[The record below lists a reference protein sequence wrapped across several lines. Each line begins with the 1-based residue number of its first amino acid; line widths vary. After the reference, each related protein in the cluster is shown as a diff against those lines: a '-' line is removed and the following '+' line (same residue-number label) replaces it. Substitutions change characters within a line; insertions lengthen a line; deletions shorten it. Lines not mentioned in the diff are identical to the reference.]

1 MSDISQFL
9 IEPYSSYSIL
19 NTVLEIVAVVF
30 GFLSVWYSKN
40 NNVLVY
46 PTGMISTS
54 IYVYLL
60 LSVGL
65 IGDMLINGYYFFM
78 SIYGWYYWTRFLNGS
93 YINPISRMKSNEYL
107 TSILLFVFAI
117 IFVFVVYF
125 NFNMWNSIVAYI
137 DTITTAIFFVGMWLM
152 ARRKIENWLFWII
165 GDIISIPLYF
175 YKGMAITSFQYIVF
189 TFLALAGYIA
199 WKKEISYDK

>member
-9 IEPYSSYSIL
+9 FEPYSNYSIL
-19 NTVLEIVAVVF
+19 NIVLEIVAVVL

-40 NNVLVY
+40 NSVLVY

-78 SIYGWYYWTRFLNGS
+78 SIYGWYYWTRLLNGS
-93 YINPISRMKSNEYL
+93 YINPISRMNSNEYL
-107 TSILLFVFAI
+107 ISILLFVFAI

-165 GDIISIPLYF
+165 GDIISIPLYL
-175 YKGMAITSFQYIVF
+175 YKGMAITSFQYLVF
-189 TFLALAGYIA
+189 AFIALAGYIA

>member
-1 MSDISQFL
+1 MF
-9 IEPYSSYSIL
+9 
-19 NTVLEIVAVVF
+19 
-30 GFLSVWYSKN
+30 
-40 NNVLVY
+40 
-46 PTGMISTS
+46 

-78 SIYGWYYWTRFLNGS
+78 SIYGWYYWTRSLNGS
-93 YINPISRMKSNEYL
+93 YINPISRMNSNEYL
-107 TSILLFVFAI
+107 ISILLFVFAI
-117 IFVFVVYF
+117 IFVFAVYF
-125 NFNMWNSIVAYI
+125 NFNMWNSTIAYI

-165 GDIISIPLYF
+165 GDIISIPLYLF
-175 YKGMAITSFQYIVF
+175 KGLAITSFQYLVF
-189 TFLALAGYIA
+189 TFIAIAGYIA

>member
-9 IEPYSSYSIL
+9 FEPYSSYSIL
-19 NTVLEIVAVVF
+19 NIVLEIVAVVL

-40 NNVLVY
+40 NSVLVY

-93 YINPISRMKSNEYL
+93 YINPISRMNSNENL
-107 TSILLFVFAI
+107 ISILLFVFAI

-165 GDIISIPLYF
+165 GDIISIPLYL
-175 YKGMAITSFQYIVF
+175 YKGMAITSFQYLVF
-189 TFLALAGYIA
+189 AFIALAGYIA

>member
-1 MSDISQFL
+1 MSDTLQFL
-9 IEPYSSYSIL
+9 FEPYSSYSLL
-19 NTVLEIVAVVF
+19 NIVLEIIAVVL
-30 GFLSVWYSKN
+30 GFLSVWCSKKN
-40 NNVLVY
+40 SVWVY

-60 LSVGL
+60 LNIGL

-78 SIYGWYYWTRFLNGS
+78 SIYGWYYWTRSLNGS
-93 YINPISRMKSNEYL
+93 YINPISRMNSNEYL
-107 TSILLFVFAI
+107 ISILLFVFAI
-117 IFVFVVYF
+117 IFVFAVYF
-125 NFNMWNSIVAYI
+125 NFNMWNSTIAYI

-165 GDIISIPLYF
+165 GDIISIPLYLF
-175 YKGMAITSFQYIVF
+175 KGLAITSFQYLVF
-189 TFLALAGYIA
+189 TFIAIAGYIA

>member
-1 MSDISQFL
+1 MSDISHFL
-9 IEPYSSYSIL
+9 FEPYSSYSIL
-19 NTVLEIVAVVF
+19 NIVLEIIAVIL

-40 NNVLVY
+40 NSVLVY

-60 LSVGL
+60 FSVGL

-78 SIYGWYYWTRFLNGS
+78 SIYGWYYWTQSLNGS
-93 YINPISRMKSNEYL
+93 YINPISRMNSNEYL
-107 TSILLFVFAI
+107 ISILLFVFAI
-117 IFVFVVYF
+117 IFVFAVYY
-125 NFNMWNSIVAYI
+125 NFNMWNSIIAYI
-137 DTITTAIFFVGMWLM
+137 DTVTTAIFFVGMWLM

-165 GDIISIPLYF
+165 GDIISIPLYLS
-175 YKGMAITSFQYIVF
+175 KGMAITSFQYFVF
-189 TFLALAGYIA
+189 TFIALAGYAA

>member
-1 MSDISQFL
+1 MSDILQFL
-9 IEPYSSYSIL
+9 FEPYSSYSLL
-19 NTVLEIVAVVF
+19 NIVLEIIAVVL
-30 GFLSVWYSKN
+30 GFLSVWCSKKN
-40 NNVLVY
+40 SVWVY

-60 LSVGL
+60 LNIGL

-78 SIYGWYYWTRFLNGS
+78 SIYGWYYWTRSLNGS
-93 YINPISRMKSNEYL
+93 YINPISRMNSNEYL
-107 TSILLFVFAI
+107 ISILLFVFAI
-117 IFVFVVYF
+117 IFVFAVYF
-125 NFNMWNSIVAYI
+125 NFNMWNSTIAYI

-165 GDIISIPLYF
+165 GDIISIPLYLF
-175 YKGMAITSFQYIVF
+175 KGLAITSFQYLVF
-189 TFLALAGYIA
+189 TFIALAGYIA

>member
-9 IEPYSSYSIL
+9 FEPYSSYSIL
-19 NTVLEIVAVVF
+19 NIVLEIVAVVL

-40 NNVLVY
+40 NSVLVY

-93 YINPISRMKSNEYL
+93 YINPISRMNSNEYL
-107 TSILLFVFAI
+107 ISILLFVFAI

-125 NFNMWNSIVAYI
+125 NFDMWNSIVAYI

-165 GDIISIPLYF
+165 GDIISIPLYL
-175 YKGMAITSFQYIVF
+175 YKGMAITSFQYLVF
-189 TFLALAGYIA
+189 AFIALAGYIA